1 MAGHSKWSK
10 IKRKKAVADQKKGKV
25 FTRCIHEIT
34 VAVREGGGGD
44 PGHNARLALAIDNA
58 KAVNM
63 PNDNIDRAIKRAT
76 GEIKSD
82 EQYELTYEGYGPG
95 GVAVMVDVLTNNKNR
110 TVSEVRHA
118 FSKSGGTLGENG
130 SVGFLFEK
138 KGVLSVKKELIGEE
152 ELMEAAL
159 EAGAE
164 DINDEEDVWEI
175 ITEPTQFH
183 AVQENIKK
191 HVELDTAE
199 LMMIPKNKV
208 EVSGKDAEQIIRL
221 IENLDD
227 LDDVLNV
234 WANCEVPD
242 ELEEG
247 AA

>member
-1 MAGHSKWSK
+1 MSGHSKWSK

-25 FTRCIHEIT
+25 YTRCVHEIT

-82 EQYELTYEGYGPG
+82 EEYELTYEGYGPG
-95 GVAVMVDVLTNNKNR
+95 GVAVMVDAVTNNKNR
-110 TVSEVRHA
+110 TVGEVRHA
-118 FSKSGGTLGENG
+118 FSKCGGALGENG
-130 SVGFLFEK
+130 SVSFLFTK
-138 KGVLSVKKELIGEE
+138 RGVLSVKKELIGEE
-152 ELMEAAL
+152 ALMEVAL

-175 ITEPTQFH
+175 ITEPNMFH
-183 AVQENIKK
+183 QVQQALRE

-199 LMMIPKNKV
+199 LMMIPKSKV
-208 EVSGKDAEQIIRL
+208 DVGGKEAEQMLRL
-221 IENLDD
+221 LEMLDD

-242 ELEEG
+242 ELE
-247 AA
+247 A